1 MLDARLIHRDFLQGM
16 VKIFILHH
24 ASQGPVYGN
33 KLSKAL
39 HALGYQISPGSLYP
53 LLHHLENSGLLHS
66 RLRVFKGRLRK
77 YYQLTEQGRVCLA
90 EIRQKLGDL
99 VQTVILGP
107 LPEPAAKIAGLKPA
121 THLPVNG

>member
-39 HALGYQISPGSLYP
+39 HALGYRISPGSLYP

-77 YYQLTEQGRVCLA
+77 YYQLTEAGRLCLS
-90 EIRQKLGDL
+90 ELRGQLRGL
-99 VQTVILGP
+99 VQTVILAP
-107 LPEPAAKIAGLKPA
+107 LPESAPQNGEANPTAP
-121 THLPVNG
+121 LPVNG